1 MFVTDVRESD
11 HEALDGW
18 PTASELKA
26 LTRSTDLVFL
36 PDRVEETADGT
47 VVAFREEAQP
57 LRIEGQAQGLTVT
70 LFQPPDSTLAAFRE
84 DAAVLVLPIIFISTA
99 VVIPVVNTL
108 ISNRIQ
114 RWIDQRAADKALPAV
129 SYREAHIVNGEVRV
143 REIVGSA
150 DAVLEILR
158 AERPGGSPPTLEQG
172 DEAGQ

>member
-1 MFVTDVRESD
+1 MDVRESD

-18 PTASELKA
+18 PTASELEA
-26 LTRSTDLVFL
+26 FTSTTDLVVL
-36 PDRVEETADGT
+36 PDRVQQNDDGS

-57 LRIEGQAQGLTVT
+57 LRVEGQAQGLTVT

-84 DAAVLVLPIIFISTA
+84 DAAVLVLPIIFIATA

-114 RWIDQRAADKALPAV
+114 RWIDERAADKALPAV
-129 SYREAHIVNGEVRV
+129 IYREAHIVNGDVRM
-143 REIVGSA
+143 REIVGPA
-150 DAVLEILR
+150 DAVLEVLQ